1 MTKPSFYLKALCL
14 QLCVAAPA
22 FAQTDWQLS
31 SDLLWSQQSFAELAA
46 QQQTQLQ
53 LSSLWQADNWD
64 ARISVPLL
72 QTDSGYHIQ
81 PGKTPRLCTRIQ
93 NAGDKKLARWIS
105 KGRISA
111 ATIANCQAQ
120 PVDSPTE
127 SASGLGDIFAEAN
140 RYWTIGE
147 ATEANLGLGFKAA
160 SGDEEDN
167 LGTGRES
174 AYLLA
179 GLASHWG
186 DVTGGLAAELTQHL
200 GTGLEDEHDT
210 QQSLNA
216 HFDWQ
221 LQEHWTL
228 GVFSYWQSA
237 AFEDDDDL
245 TSVGLS
251 AGFTPI
257 KSLRLSAS
265 YEKFQTN
272 SQDLD
277 STTSAGLRYSW

>member
-14 QLCVAAPA
+14 HVGMATPA
-22 FAQTDWQLS
+22 FAQIDWQLS
-31 SDLLWSQQSFAELAA
+31 GDLQWSQQSFTELAA

-53 LSSLWQADNWD
+53 LSSVWQADNWD

-72 QTDSGYHIQ
+72 QTDSGYQLQ

-93 NAGDKKLARWIS
+93 NASDRKLARWVS

-111 ATIANCQAQ
+111 ATIANCQAE
-120 PVDSPTE
+120 PVDPPTE

-140 RYWTIGE
+140 RYWSVGE
-147 ATEANLGLGFKAA
+147 ATEANLGLGFKSAT
-160 SGDEEDN
+160 GDEAEN

-179 GLASHWG
+179 GLASQWG
-186 DVTGGLAAELTQHL
+186 DLTGSLAAELTQHL
-200 GTGLEDEHDT
+200 GSGLEDEQDS

-221 LQEHWTL
+221 LHENWTV
-228 GVFSYWQSA
+228 GVFSFWQSA

-257 KSLRLSAS
+257 KSLRLSLS

-272 SQDLD
+272 SQDLE
-277 STTSAGLRYSW
+277 SAAAAGMRYSW